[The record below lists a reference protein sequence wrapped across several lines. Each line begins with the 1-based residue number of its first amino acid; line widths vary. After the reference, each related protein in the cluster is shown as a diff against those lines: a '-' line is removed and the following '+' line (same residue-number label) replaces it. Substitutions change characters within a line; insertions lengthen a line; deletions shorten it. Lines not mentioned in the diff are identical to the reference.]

1 MKTLKDYLSE
11 SETWMHTPA
20 EGDDFA
26 IELADGTLVESYIM
40 ETADDCILLDATPEI
55 VAVLESWNLLSDQE
69 SDDTVILETM
79 GYGTLVGENRGGN
92 YEQMGYRKSTSDKF
106 ALLDRFLDAVIL
118 TTNNLKEAKKEAI
131 EWAEHDD
138 IETEVVDQATGQSIF
153 SVDGYAGAEEHMDE
167 AKYHGR
173 EVPLGKPMAGDVK
186 KSKVYVKDPST
197 GNIKKV
203 NFGDPNMRIKK
214 TSPAHRKSFRAR
226 HHCENPGPRT
236 KARYGSCRAW

>member
-1 MKTLKDYLSE
+1 MEDVQRPMKTLKDYLAE

-26 IELADGTLVESYIM
+26 IELADGTLVESYII
-40 ETADDCILLDATPEI
+40 ELADDSILLDATADI
-55 VAVLESWNLLSDQE
+55 VRVLESWNLLSDQE
-69 SDDTVILETM
+69 SEDTVILETM
-79 GYGTLVGENRGGN
+79 
-92 YEQMGYRKSTSDKF
+92 
-106 ALLDRFLDAVIL
+106 
-118 TTNNLKEAKKEAI
+118 
-131 EWAEHDD
+131 DD
-138 IETEVVDQATGQSIF
+138 D
-153 SVDGYAGAEEHMDE
+153 MDE

-173 EVPLGKPMAGDVK
+173 EVPLGKPMKGDVK

-236 KARYGSCRAW
+236 KARYWSCRAW